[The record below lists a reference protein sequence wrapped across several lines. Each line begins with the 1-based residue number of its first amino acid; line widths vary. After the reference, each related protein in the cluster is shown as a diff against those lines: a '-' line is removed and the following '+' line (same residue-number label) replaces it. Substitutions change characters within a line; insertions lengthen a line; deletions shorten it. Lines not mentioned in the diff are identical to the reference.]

1 MKTARVTTNGRVT
14 IPAALRKKYG
24 FYPGRKLRFWHSR
37 SFGRNAEDG
46 IRIIPLASAEE
57 IRTYAGSL
65 GLKGKI
71 LKSLMKE
78 KKRER
83 EI

>member
-14 IPAALRKKYG
+14 IPAELRKKHG
-24 FYPGRKLRFWHSR
+24 FYPGRKVRFWHSH

-46 IRIIPLASAEE
+46 IRMIPLATVEE
-57 IRTYAGSL
+57 IRTFAGSL
-65 GLKGKI
+65 GLKGKM
-71 LKSLMKE
+71 LRSLMKE

-83 EI
+83 GV